1 MIYKSYAIIVE
12 TSLNC
17 FSHQKMMSAVTSHLL
32 VPELISEMAPGSAK
46 DIPYGQ
52 TDRSASLRL
61 YILHFSF
68 YFMFWASVVGSMAC
82 KRVLWN
88 TTIIFT
94 TTCDK

>member
-1 MIYKSYAIIVE
+1 MIYKSYVIIVE

-17 FSHQKMMSAVTSHLL
+17 FSHSKMMTAVTSDLFL
-32 VPELISEMAPGSAK
+32 PELISEMPPGSAK

-68 YFMFWASVVGSMAC
+68 YFMFWARVVGSMAC